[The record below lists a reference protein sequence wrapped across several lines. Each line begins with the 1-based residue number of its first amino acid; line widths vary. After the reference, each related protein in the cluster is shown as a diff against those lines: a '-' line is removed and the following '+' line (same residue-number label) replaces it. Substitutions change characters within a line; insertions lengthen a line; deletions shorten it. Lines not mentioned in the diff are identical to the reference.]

1 MEAAKKKDK
10 KPPDKLGSRLD
21 DEYRDARNALQFGSS
36 DRLDNPKK
44 DREHK
49 ANTAAPREEGAS

>member
-44 DREHK
+44 DKEHK
-49 ANTAAPREEGAS
+49 ADPPAP